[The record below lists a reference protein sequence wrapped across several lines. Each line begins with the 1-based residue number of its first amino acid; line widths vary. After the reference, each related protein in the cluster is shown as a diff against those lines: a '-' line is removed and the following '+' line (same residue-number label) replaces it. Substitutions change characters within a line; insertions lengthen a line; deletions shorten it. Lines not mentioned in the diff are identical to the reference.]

1 MSTKVLARI
10 IIAIVIVVLMGIVY
24 ILWSDMKQE
33 PAQLLVPDTPEVQE
47 QQEIKEDRTALTIDR
62 LKEMEDAIASLEEEV
77 EDQESLIDQL
87 TDDIKT
93 SATAA
98 AKVTENA
105 ILDSA
110 FTKGSSF
117 STSSTGYSVMS
128 MFVNVTCSTQC
139 NLWIDFYTVSKN
151 DTANNENTYGV
162 FLNGKDQSIYT
173 LTKMPTANG
182 SVSLSLNDV
191 ISVGAGTHTV
201 EIKAKTSGGTLTSDV
216 SFLQVLAIER

>member
-87 TDDIKT
+87 NDDIKA
-93 SATAA
+93 SATAS
-98 AKVTENA
+98 AKVTDNA

-110 FTKGSSF
+110 FTKGSAF

-128 MFVNVTCSTQC
+128 MFVNVTCSTQ
-139 NLWIDFYTVSKN
+139 
-151 DTANNENTYGV
+151 
-162 FLNGKDQSIYT
+162 
-173 LTKMPTANG
+173 
-182 SVSLSLNDV
+182 
-191 ISVGAGTHTV
+191 
-201 EIKAKTSGGTLTSDV
+201 
-216 SFLQVLAIER
+216 